1 MNRPDMT
8 FIRTK
13 PQICLAL
20 FAAGGVLCVVME
32 LLGLNVLSDH
42 VLISGAN
49 AMSLPVPLTLMLV
62 YGVFGA
68 VIGMLSKSVIDAA
81 VYGACLGQCQLLLP
95 IILYYAFLHSST
107 PFDIWVR
114 ALCGILLSLSMAG
127 AFFSIKKLIRKGS
140 DK

>member
-20 FAAGGVLCVVME
+20 FAAGGVVCVVME
-32 LLGLNVLSDH
+32 LLGICVLSDH
-42 VLISGAN
+42 VLISGVN
-49 AMSLPVPLTLMLV
+49 ALSLPAPLMLMLV

-68 VIGMLSKSVIDAA
+68 VIGLLSKSVIDAV

-95 IILYYAFLHSST
+95 LILYYAFLHSGT
-107 PFDIWVR
+107 PFDIWSR
-114 ALCGILLSLSMAG
+114 ALCGIIFSLSMAG
-127 AFFSIKKLIRKGS
+127 AFFSLKKLIVK
-140 DK
+140 KPEE

>member
-20 FAAGGVLCVVME
+20 FAAGGALCVVME
-32 LLGLNVLSDH
+32 LLGFNVLSDH
-42 VLISGAN
+42 VLINGVN
-49 AMSLPVPLTLMLV
+49 AASLPVPLILMIV
-62 YGVFGA
+62 YGVSGA
-68 VIGMLSKSVIDAA
+68 VIGLLSKSVIDAA

-95 IILYYAFLHSST
+95 LILYYAVLHSGT
-107 PFDIWVR
+107 VLDIWVR
-114 ALCGILLSLSMAG
+114 ALCGIFLSFSMAG